1 MTPENVKMKNYG
13 KNAHLIK
20 ASLEENRS
28 DEQIVN
34 TYDTASKSISSD
46 LSQISA
52 VSDWD
57 AWCQHDCR
65 PVLTALWYRL
75 ELLPASWYGE
85 RKNDVDYRSYGPMLD
100 VILSVVDEKQSIP
113 QDSDKL
119 VARELAADQIMMVDG
134 F

>member
-52 VSDWD
+52 VSD
-57 AWCQHDCR
+57 
-65 PVLTALWYRL
+65 
-75 ELLPASWYGE
+75 
-85 RKNDVDYRSYGPMLD
+85 
-100 VILSVVDEKQSIP
+100 
-113 QDSDKL
+113 
-119 VARELAADQIMMVDG
+119 
-134 F
+134 